1 MRRGREP
8 CLSDEKRA
16 ELDWPVSLRRTD
28 ASPVRPRDASPSSVH
43 GAGPISPAVALPV
56 AGDGLAV
63 VSVSSAPV
71 GMGRKE
77 PSPMRREPSPMRV
90 TFPQFDKADKAA
102 DRCTSVQCEA
112 AREELQ
118 ARCKAQAEAI
128 EQLKA
133 EVEALKVPRP
143 RAGHGRRRGWRRRVD
158 GAGSM
163 AKREG
168 PQRQG
173 GARARGRA
181 RAPSAARACARAAHR
196 RLRGARGGAQR
207 REQVPA
213 GRCNKSRRD
222 VASTAA

>member
-28 ASPVRPRDASPSSVH
+28 ASPVRPRDASPSRVH
-43 GAGPISPAVALPV
+43 GAGPISPAVAVPV

-63 VSVSSAPV
+63 LSVSSAPV

-77 PSPMRREPSPMRV
+77 PMRREPSPMRV

-102 DRCTSVQCEA
+102 ERCTSVQCEA

-133 EVEALKVPRP
+133 EVEALKVPHP
-143 RAGHGRRRGWRRRVD
+143 RVGHGSAWVGLDGGRCRFDGETRRVATTRRRASTR
-158 GAGSM
+158 
-163 AKREG
+163 
-168 PQRQG
+168 
-173 GARARGRA
+173 
-181 RAPSAARACARAAHR
+181 PSACA
-196 RLRGARGGAQR
+196 
-207 REQVPA
+207 
-213 GRCNKSRRD
+213 
-222 VASTAA
+222 

>member
-1 MRRGREP
+1 
-8 CLSDEKRA
+8 
-16 ELDWPVSLRRTD
+16 V
-28 ASPVRPRDASPSSVH
+28 
-43 GAGPISPAVALPV
+43 AVPV

-143 RAGHGRRRGWRRRVD
+143 HMASAWVGLEVGRCRFDGETRRDATTRRRASTRP
-158 GAGSM
+158 S
-163 AKREG
+163 
-168 PQRQG
+168 
-173 GARARGRA
+173 ARA
-181 RAPSAARACARAAHR
+181 
-196 RLRGARGGAQR
+196 
-207 REQVPA
+207 
-213 GRCNKSRRD
+213 
-222 VASTAA
+222 